1 MEPITFCSDGSI
13 PQVEMTSC
21 GPNQGPLPGVGTYP
35 AYIACNLYCRDESPF
50 TALPGEWMDC
60 RFPKITQDGCDGSE
74 TQGFIANLRDGAAAG
89 FKYFSCYGIKQV
101 TVTTRGLGSGVIELL
116 TAWDGKPVGEIPV
129 TSSNEWKNH
138 KGDLTIPDGV
148 HALYFRYR
156 GKRNISF
163 HSFTLKGSSP
173 LTKHA
178 ALSYTAD
185 STT

>member
-1 MEPITFCSDGSI
+1 MGSG
-13 PQVEMTSC
+13 S
-21 GPNQGPLPGVGTYP
+21 P
-35 AYIACNLYCRDESPF
+35 AAQTRV
-50 TALPGEWMDC
+50 LPGEWMDC

-74 TQGFIANLRDGAAAG
+74 TQGFIANLWDGAAAG
-89 FKYFSCYGIKQV
+89 FKYFSCHGIKQV

-138 KGDLTIPDGV
+138 KADLTIPDGV

-173 LTKHA
+173 LAKHA

>member
-1 MEPITFCSDGSI
+1 
-13 PQVEMTSC
+13 
-21 GPNQGPLPGVGTYP
+21 
-35 AYIACNLYCRDESPF
+35 
-50 TALPGEWMDC
+50 MDC

-74 TQGFIANLRDGAAAG
+74 TQGFIANLWE
-89 FKYFSCYGIKQV
+89 QV

-138 KGDLTIPDGV
+138 KADLTIPHGV